1 MPLATTTH
9 AGQIYM
15 YKDSNGST
23 LLTNRKSADR
33 SLTKVKVTYY
43 PDSNIHSYRN
53 WGNSEASVLPSY
65 SRNKNAFDHIIQQAA
80 QQHGVSEGLIKAVMH
95 TESGFNVNARSPVGA
110 QGLMQLMPATAR
122 RFNVSNAYDPHE
134 NIMAGAKYLAW
145 LLKRFNGNTT
155 LALAGYNAGEGNIAK
170 YGGVPPF
177 RETQDYVRRVTSRY
191 SNLYANGVVPGL
203 VGNRHPVSTPFDTY
217 RAADGLVVIAVAS
230 NRLFERLCQCMGQPE
245 LATDPRFIDDAS
257 RTRHEPQLRAA
268 IEAWTAQ
275 HSVEHLC
282 DGLLEAGVPS
292 SPVWDL
298 AEAASSEHARVRQ
311 LQFQPPGA
319 AVPCVPQP
327 VFFNGRKPHALTAAP
342 RLGADNAI
350 FGLNP
355 TGVNP

>member
-1 MPLATTTH
+1 MNNKINAFLLYILGTASIMPLATSTH

-95 TESGFNVNARSPVGA
+95 TESGFNINARSPVGA

-155 LALAGYNAGEGNIAK
+155 LALAGYNAGEGNVAK

-191 SNLYANGVVPGL
+191 SNLYASGVSASSGSNAITANNNSNTQSQNAQVIAQSDNYTASNHQVAANKRPQ
-203 VGNRHPVSTPFDTY
+203 RQIIM
-217 RAADGLVVIAVAS
+217 AADGRFTDAPAGSYATGNATAS
-230 NRLFERLCQCMGQPE
+230 ARI
-245 LATDPRFIDDAS
+245 FI
-257 RTRHEPQLRAA
+257 
-268 IEAWTAQ
+268 
-275 HSVEHLC
+275 
-282 DGLLEAGVPS
+282 
-292 SPVWDL
+292 
-298 AEAASSEHARVRQ
+298 SE
-311 LQFQPPGA
+311 
-319 AVPCVPQP
+319 
-327 VFFNGRKPHALTAAP
+327 
-342 RLGADNAI
+342 
-350 FGLNP
+350 
-355 TGVNP
+355 

>member
-1 MPLATTTH
+1 MNNKINAFLLYILGTASIMPLATTTH

-155 LALAGYNAGEGNIAK
+155 LALAGYNAGEGNVAK

-191 SNLYANGVVPGL
+191 SNLYASGVSASSGSNAITANNNSNTQSQNAQVIAQSDNYTASNHQVAANKRPQ
-203 VGNRHPVSTPFDTY
+203 RQIIM
-217 RAADGLVVIAVAS
+217 AADGRFTDAPAGSYATGNATAS
-230 NRLFERLCQCMGQPE
+230 ARI
-245 LATDPRFIDDAS
+245 FI
-257 RTRHEPQLRAA
+257 
-268 IEAWTAQ
+268 
-275 HSVEHLC
+275 
-282 DGLLEAGVPS
+282 
-292 SPVWDL
+292 
-298 AEAASSEHARVRQ
+298 SE
-311 LQFQPPGA
+311 
-319 AVPCVPQP
+319 
-327 VFFNGRKPHALTAAP
+327 
-342 RLGADNAI
+342 
-350 FGLNP
+350 
-355 TGVNP
+355 

>member
-1 MPLATTTH
+1 MNNKINAFLLYILGTASIMPLATSTH

-122 RFNVSNAYDPHE
+122 RFNVSNAYDPQE

-145 LLKRFNGNTT
+145 LLKRFNGNTS
-155 LALAGYNAGEGNIAK
+155 LALAGYNAGEGNVAK

-191 SNLYANGVVPGL
+191 SNLYASGISASANNNAITANNTSNTQSQNAQVIAQSDNYTA
-203 VGNRHPVSTPFDTY
+203 GNHQIAANKRPQ
-217 RAADGLVVIAVAS
+217 RQIIMAADGRFTDAPAGSYATGNATAS
-230 NRLFERLCQCMGQPE
+230 ARI
-245 LATDPRFIDDAS
+245 FI
-257 RTRHEPQLRAA
+257 
-268 IEAWTAQ
+268 
-275 HSVEHLC
+275 
-282 DGLLEAGVPS
+282 
-292 SPVWDL
+292 
-298 AEAASSEHARVRQ
+298 SE
-311 LQFQPPGA
+311 
-319 AVPCVPQP
+319 
-327 VFFNGRKPHALTAAP
+327 
-342 RLGADNAI
+342 
-350 FGLNP
+350 
-355 TGVNP
+355 

>member
-1 MPLATTTH
+1 MNNKINAFLLYILGTASIMPLATTTH

-145 LLKRFNGNTT
+145 LLKRFNGNTR
-155 LALAGYNAGEGNIAK
+155 LAIAAYNAGEGNVDK
-170 YGGVPPF
+170 YGDVPPF
-177 RETQDYVRRVTSRY
+177 RETRDYVKRVTSRY
-191 SNLYANGVVPGL
+191 QNLYASGIGASANNNAITANNNSNTQSQNTQVIAQSDNYTASNHQVAANKRPP
-203 VGNRHPVSTPFDTY
+203 RQIIM
-217 RAADGLVVIAVAS
+217 AADGRFTDAPAGSYATGNATAS
-230 NRLFERLCQCMGQPE
+230 ARI
-245 LATDPRFIDDAS
+245 FI
-257 RTRHEPQLRAA
+257 
-268 IEAWTAQ
+268 
-275 HSVEHLC
+275 
-282 DGLLEAGVPS
+282 
-292 SPVWDL
+292 
-298 AEAASSEHARVRQ
+298 SE
-311 LQFQPPGA
+311 
-319 AVPCVPQP
+319 
-327 VFFNGRKPHALTAAP
+327 
-342 RLGADNAI
+342 
-350 FGLNP
+350 
-355 TGVNP
+355 

>member
-1 MPLATTTH
+1 MNNKINAFLLYILGTASIMPLATTTH

-155 LALAGYNAGEGNIAK
+155 LALAGYNAGEGNVAK
-170 YGGVPPF
+170 YAGVPPF

-191 SNLYANGVVPGL
+191 SNLYANGVSASANNNAITANNNSNTQSQNAQVIAQSDNYTASNHQVAANKRPQ
-203 VGNRHPVSTPFDTY
+203 RQIIM
-217 RAADGLVVIAVAS
+217 AADGRFTDAPAGSYATGNATAS
-230 NRLFERLCQCMGQPE
+230 ARI
-245 LATDPRFIDDAS
+245 FI
-257 RTRHEPQLRAA
+257 
-268 IEAWTAQ
+268 
-275 HSVEHLC
+275 
-282 DGLLEAGVPS
+282 
-292 SPVWDL
+292 
-298 AEAASSEHARVRQ
+298 SE
-311 LQFQPPGA
+311 
-319 AVPCVPQP
+319 
-327 VFFNGRKPHALTAAP
+327 
-342 RLGADNAI
+342 
-350 FGLNP
+350 
-355 TGVNP
+355 